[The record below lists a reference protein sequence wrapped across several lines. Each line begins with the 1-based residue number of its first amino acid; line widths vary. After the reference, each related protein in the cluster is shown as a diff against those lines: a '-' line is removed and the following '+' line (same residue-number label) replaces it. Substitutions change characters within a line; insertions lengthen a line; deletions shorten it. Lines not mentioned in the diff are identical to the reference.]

1 MMRTFA
7 VILLLAIGA
16 AAETG
21 SEDKEVR
28 LRGAYSTAHHFS
40 SKYRSSSARRRLCG
54 LPCFAAVVPLAV
66 FPSVRSGSQRRH
78 FGQVKRAIRAVD
90 TDGVREQGS
99 GWIDCAGRDNRSREL
114 IGQSH

>member
-54 LPCFAAVVPLAV
+54 LRCFAAVVPLAV

-78 FGQVKRAIRAVD
+78 FG
-90 TDGVREQGS
+90 
-99 GWIDCAGRDNRSREL
+99 
-114 IGQSH
+114 

>member
-54 LPCFAAVVPLAV
+54 LPCLAVVRGSV
-66 FPSVRSGSQRRH
+66 SVRQERFTASAFWPGKTCNPCR
-78 FGQVKRAIRAVD
+78 
-90 TDGVREQGS
+90 
-99 GWIDCAGRDNRSREL
+99 
-114 IGQSH
+114 